1 MQNKKIFINNK
12 EISSEVPPYIIGEI
26 SANHNG
32 SIENVYKLIDVA
44 KKSGASAAKI
54 QTYTADTITANSN
67 SKDFMIEGGLWDGRS
82 LYDLY
87 TEASLPWDWHK
98 PIFNYAEKKGL
109 TIFSSPF
116 DSTAVDL
123 LENLNAP
130 AYKIASFEAIDI
142 PLIKYVASTK
152 KPMIISTG
160 MTTTD
165 EIEEAVNAASEAGCE
180 DIILLHCVSNYPALS
195 SDYNL
200 KTILDMQSRF
210 DVMVGLSDHTIDNTT
225 AIASVALGA
234 VVIEKHI
241 TLNRDAGGPDDSF
254 SLEPKDLEEL
264 CTKSST
270 AWESLGKENYHRN
283 QAELDNKKFR
293 RSIYFMKNK
302 KFGEVIDEDDV
313 RVIRPGY
320 GIKPKY
326 LEEIIG
332 KKLSRDAIKFT
343 PVSWESIDWD

>member
-54 QTYTADTITANSN
+54 QTYTADTITANCN

-98 PIFNYAEKKGL
+98 PIFDYAEKKGL

-160 MTTTD
+160 MTTAD
-165 EIEEAVNAASEAGCE
+165 EIEDAVNAASEAGCE
-180 DIILLHCVSNYPALS
+180 DLILLHCVSNYPALS

-264 CTKSST
+264 CAKSST
-270 AWESLGKENYHRN
+270 AWESLGKETFHRN
-283 QAELDNKKFR
+283 QTELDNKKFR

-302 KFGEVIDEDDV
+302 KIGEVIDEDDV

-332 KKLSRDAIKFT
+332 KKLSRDVIKFT

>member
-1 MQNKKIFINNK
+1 MQNKKIFINK
-12 EISSEVPPYIIGEI
+12 REISSDVPPYIIGEI

-32 SIENVYKLIDVA
+32 SIENVYKLIDVI

-54 QTYTADTITANSN
+54 QTYTADTITVNSR

-87 TEASLPWDWHK
+87 SEASLPWDWHK
-98 PIFNYAEKKGL
+98 PIFKYAEKKEL

-116 DSTAVDL
+116 DRSAVDL
-123 LENLNAP
+123 LEDLNAP

-142 PLIKYVASTK
+142 PLIKYTASTK

-165 EIEEAVNAASEAGCE
+165 EIEEAVNAALGAGCK
-180 DIILLHCVSNYPALS
+180 DLVLLHCVSSYPALPI
-195 SDYNL
+195 DYNL
-200 KTILDMQSRF
+200 KTILDMRSRY

-241 TLNRDAGGPDDSF
+241 TLSRDGGGPDDSF
-254 SLEPKDLEEL
+254 SLQPQDLEEL
-264 CTKSST
+264 CEKSTT
-270 AWESLGKENYHRN
+270 AWASLGSANYHRS
-283 QAELDNKKFR
+283 QSEIDNKKFR
-293 RSIYFMKNK
+293 RSIYFMKDMK
-302 KFGEVIDEDDV
+302 SGEVIKESDV
-313 RVIRPGY
+313 RVIRPGF

-326 LEEIIG
+326 LEQVIG
-332 KKLSRDAIKFT
+332 KKLIHDVSKYT
-343 PVSWESIDWD
+343 PLLWELLD